1 MKINANSNRPSVY
14 SNNSSAQSHLSHKSR
29 LYNNPSFKMSLDNGF
44 EMSKKLK
51 ASLYIQKM
59 LAKIVGQ
66 ESNVK
71 YYELGL
77 LEGIQDG
84 IDVFKGLNLKQIAFL
99 CEDMHTVMSKRGCF
113 SHCAYCYSD
122 AQTPI
127 KKTQS
132 SINSILFEDFKAF
145 TEGIKTLK
153 KRSGINFVHN
163 NSDTPYQTLVFDADN
178 IDVAVNDLKGNTHE
192 FPELNRLLYET
203 TGIGGIFDTTGWNI
217 SSEKYQKRAERIV
230 QYYADPKNM
239 KELFQFNISIN
250 PFHSTLVKV
259 NELKAK
265 GNGELAERIYNKHIE
280 KTANALFTYIP
291 LYKSEKFGT
300 INRAFGWN
308 IPNMQGY
315 YFTDEL
321 KILSDVFKKFAKM
334 CNDDFKTNQ
343 KYIKSKEHLLDV
355 FNVYANKLDQKGEV
369 RNIKNINID
378 TGLIAAPKLEKFIRD
393 RNPQMSYG
401 DFCKIFKD
409 VLRNNDS
416 FSLMSEYKKYRT
428 ASLHYLKMIDSN
440 GKVYL
445 TDTHRV
451 IPTDIQLNFINKDKQ
466 TQPFSTMV
474 SDFVLTKKMI

>member
-1 MKINANSNRPSVY
+1 MKVSANVNTHRVF
-14 SNNSSAQSHLSHKSR
+14 SNNIKVQTHCSQKTP
-29 LYNNPSFKMSLDNGF
+29 LYNNQSFKMSLDKGF

-51 ASLYIQKM
+51 TSLYIQKM
-59 LAKIVGQ
+59 LAKLVGQ

-84 IDVFKGLNLKQIAFL
+84 IEVFEGLNLKQIAFL
-99 CEDMHTVMSKRGCF
+99 CDDLHSVMSKRGCF
-113 SHCAYCYSD
+113 SHCAYCYSG

-127 KKTQS
+127 KQTES
-132 SINSILFEDFKAF
+132 GINSILFEDLKAI
-145 TEGIKTLK
+145 TDGIKTLK
-153 KRSGINFVHN
+153 QRSGINFIHS
-163 NSDTPYQTLVFDADN
+163 NSETPYQTLVFDADN
-178 IDVAVNDLKGNTHE
+178 IDVAVKDLKGNTHE
-192 FPELNRLLYET
+192 FPELNRLLYES
-203 TGIGGIFDTTGWNI
+203 TGNGGIFDTTGWNI

-230 QYYADPKNM
+230 QYYADPQHM

-265 GNGELAERIYNKHIE
+265 GNEELAERIYNKHIE
-280 KTANALFTYIP
+280 KTANALFTCIP
-291 LYKSEKFGT
+291 LCKSEKFGT

-308 IPNMQGY
+308 VPNMQGY

-321 KILSDVFKKFAKM
+321 KILSDVFKKFSKL
-334 CNDDFKTNQ
+334 CNDDFQTNQ
-343 KYIKSKEHLLDV
+343 KYIKSKEHLLDIL
-355 FNVYANKLDQKGEV
+355 NIYANKLEQNGEV
-369 RNIKNINID
+369 RNIKDIKID
-378 TGLIAAPKLEKFIRD
+378 IGLIAAPKLEKFIRD
-393 RNPQMSYG
+393 RNPQMSDS

-409 VLRNNDS
+409 VLSNYDS
-416 FSLMSEYKKYRT
+416 FALMREYKKYRS
-428 ASLHYLKMIDSN
+428 ACLHYLKVIDSN

-451 IPTDIQLNFINKDKQ
+451 IPTDIHLNFINKDKQ